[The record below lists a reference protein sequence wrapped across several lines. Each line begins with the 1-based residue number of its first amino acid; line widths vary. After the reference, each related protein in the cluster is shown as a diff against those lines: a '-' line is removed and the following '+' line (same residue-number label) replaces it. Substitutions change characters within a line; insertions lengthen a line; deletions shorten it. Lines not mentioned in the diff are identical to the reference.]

1 MYKEDRER
9 LTKRLEEA
17 KEEAKRKQENVRDLQ
32 AKLETL
38 DQLEMTK
45 IMKKNNISPLELSE
59 MLEKQKKKNDELLKG
74 GDGND

>member
-74 GDGND
+74 GDIND